1 MDTQAA
7 ESPVAKSSDEY
18 LQGLFERRQDENV
31 CRIDH
36 TLYTD
41 PDLFELEM
49 KLIFEGSWIF
59 LGHESL
65 LQKPY
70 DFITAWMGR
79 KSVIV
84 HRNGEGKLNGFIN
97 ACPHRGAR
105 LCRTER
111 GNKKNF
117 SCSYHGWTFD
127 PEGRAVWVLR
137 EDDGYPKDFDKAD
150 VNMTRIA
157 HLESYRGFIFGSL
170 NPDVPSLIDHLRG
183 GAAFIDMLV
192 DQCPA
197 GFTVLRGSSSCIYHG
212 NWKLMLENGGGD
224 ALHPDYVHKSLLGI
238 AERKRNRNAAIKTM
252 QIDNMHKYA
261 GGLWALGNGHTAMW
275 FNFPNPEDRPI
286 YQQRERLAQEGG
298 QIRAD
303 WMTTMFRNLSLY
315 PNLHLL
321 DQMATLI
328 RHFRPIAVDE
338 TEITFY
344 CMAPVDESSENR
356 LRRLRQFEEFF
367 MGSGMGTP
375 DDNAIF
381 EECQRGFQ
389 GRETGSNFV
398 SFGLH
403 KQHDGTDE
411 IAASLGIELESSGIL
426 GSEESTL
433 TEYQQWLSLMTVNE

>member
-1 MDTQAA
+1 MNMQGVNAPA
-7 ESPVAKSSDEY
+7 PKSSAKY
-18 LQGLFERRQDENV
+18 LQSLFQRRPDEGV
-31 CRIDH
+31 YRIDRSV
-36 TLYTD
+36 YTD

-49 KLIFEGSWIF
+49 ELIFEGSWIF

-65 LQKPY
+65 LPKPY

-97 ACPHRGAR
+97 TCPHRGTR

-111 GNKKNF
+111 GNKKKF
-117 SCSYHGWTFD
+117 ACSYHGWTFD
-127 PEGRAVWVLR
+127 AEGQAVWVLR
-137 EDDGYPKDFDKAD
+137 EEDGYPESFERAS

-170 NPDVPSLIDHLRG
+170 NPDVPALVDHLRSG
-183 GAAFIDMLV
+183 TTFIDMLE

-197 GFTVLRGSSSCIYHG
+197 GFKVLRGSSSCIYHG

-224 ALHPDYVHKSLLGI
+224 GLHPDYVHKSLLGI
-238 AERKRNRNAAIKTM
+238 ANRKRERNSAINTM
-252 QIDNMHKYA
+252 QIQKMHENT
-261 GGLWALGNGHTAMW
+261 GGQWALGNGHTAIW

-286 YQQRERLAQEGG
+286 YHQRDSLAREVG
-298 QIRAD
+298 QTRAD

-328 RHFRPIAVDE
+328 RHFRPIAVDR

-344 CMAPVDESSENR
+344 CLAPADESSEDR

-367 MGSGMGTP
+367 MASGMGTP

-381 EECQRGFQ
+381 EECQRGAQ
-389 GRETGSNFV
+389 GRDGGSSFV

-403 KQHDGTDE
+403 NRQDGTDE
-411 IAASLGIELESSGIL
+411 VAASLGIELESSGII
-426 GSEESTL
+426 GYEGCTM
-433 TEYQQWLSLMTVNE
+433 TEYDQWLSLMTPAR